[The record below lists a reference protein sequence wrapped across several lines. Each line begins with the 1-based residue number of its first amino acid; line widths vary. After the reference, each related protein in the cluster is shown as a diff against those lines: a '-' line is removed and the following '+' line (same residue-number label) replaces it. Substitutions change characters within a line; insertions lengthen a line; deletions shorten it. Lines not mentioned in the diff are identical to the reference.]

1 MCLAA
6 NTPGDARCRSIR
18 FDDHAV
24 QLTAVV
30 VNFNTARHT
39 QDCVLSL
46 LAASSVAHIIVVDN
60 GSSSA
65 EKKAL
70 AAYLATATEVELIP
84 LETNCGFAQGCNL
97 GIHAALTRES
107 CDAVLLLNSDAQ
119 LMPGGVAS
127 LLELFAE
134 GVAIGLVGG
143 RVIKPSGTI
152 DSLGIAFYA
161 SCLASNR
168 MTVRDRYFGP
178 TGGCAIYRR
187 DLLEALQSEHGHM
200 FDSDFFCYAEDTDV
214 AARALLLGYRPA
226 YYDGVVAQHEGQASS
241 GGGFNDF
248 VLYHGIRNSIWM
260 LVKCVPWPVLILCS
274 PLIVSM
280 HIAIAI
286 RHGLGGKGRVVWR
299 LYRDALRGLPA
310 MIGKR
315 HTIQSRRKIGAWKF
329 LQYMT
334 PRFYDADY
342 LLAAIRG
349 VFRNNS
355 RGNRG

>member
-1 MCLAA
+1 M
-6 NTPGDARCRSIR
+6 GFSE
-18 FDDHAV
+18 HAV

-39 QDCVLSL
+39 QDCVQSL

-60 GSSSA
+60 GSISD
-65 EKKAL
+65 EKNAL
-70 AAYLATATEVELIP
+70 SAYLATATEVEFIP
-84 LETNCGFAQGCNL
+84 LATNCGFAQGCNI
-97 GIHAALTRES
+97 GIRAALERDA

-119 LMPGGVAS
+119 LMPGGASS
-127 LLELFAE
+127 LLELFANAE
-134 GVAIGLVGG
+134 PAGLAGG
-143 RVIKPSGTI
+143 RVTKPSGAI

-178 TGGCAIYRR
+178 TGGCAVYLREM
-187 DLLEALQSEHGHM
+187 LEALQAEHGHM
-200 FDSDFFCYAEDTDV
+200 FDPDFFCYAEDTDV

-226 YYDGVVAQHEGQASS
+226 YYDGVVAQHEGQVSS

-260 LVKCVPWPVLILCS
+260 LVKCVPWPVLLLCS
-274 PLIVSM
+274 PPIVLM
-280 HIAIAI
+280 HIAIAL
-286 RHGLGGKGRVVWR
+286 RHGLGGKCRVVWR
-299 LYRDALRGLPA
+299 LYRDAMRGLPA
-310 MIGKR
+310 MFGKR
-315 HTIQSRRKIGAWKF
+315 RTIQSRRKIGAWKF
-329 LQYMT
+329 LHYIT

-349 VFRNNS
+349 VFRNDS